1 MLYMQKRSIVT
12 IFFLIVVVLAACR
25 VGRNYERPALVL
37 PEQFNSQPQAPS
49 DSSIAGVEWKQFFTD
64 PTLLALIDSTLKGNY
79 DLQLALKRIE
89 SAQSYVKQAKVAWL
103 PSLGL
108 QATAS
113 TTSPSKNSLNGI
125 SLSSFLKTSHIEDYT
140 LAANLSWEIDVWG
153 KIKRQKEAA
162 LAAYLQ
168 SYEGA
173 HAVQTELVANV
184 ANSYYNLLML
194 DEQLQI
200 AKHNV
205 ALSDSIVQMMR
216 LQKAAGEVTEL
227 AVQQATAQQQTA
239 ALLVPQLEQGI
250 AIQENGLRI
259 LAGQLPGTLARNG
272 SLEDIRMWEQLNTGL
287 PAELISKRPDVRAAE
302 MDLVAANAQVGVAQ
316 ASMYPT
322 LTLTGTGGLNS
333 YKAAHW
339 FDINSL
345 FGTVAGGIT
354 QPIFQRRQLK
364 TQLEQAKIARDE
376 AAIRFRQQALNA
388 IGEVSN
394 ALVSLDKLQAQRQI
408 ATDQVKTLDVAI
420 EQSRMLFRSGLA
432 NYLEVITAQSNSLQA
447 QLTRADVVRQQLSAG
462 VELYRS
468 LGGGWK

>member
-1 MLYMQKRSIVT
+1 MQKRSIVT

>member
-1 MLYMQKRSIVT
+1 MQKK
-12 IFFLIVVVLAACR
+12 IFIQIFLPIVVVLAACR

-37 PEQFNSQPQAPS
+37 PERFNNTAATAPS
-49 DSSIAGVEWKQFFTD
+49 DSSIAGVEWRQFFQD
-64 PTLLALIDSTLKGNY
+64 PTLVALIDSTLKGNY

-89 SAQSYVKQAKVAWL
+89 SAQEYVKQAKVAWL

-108 QATAS
+108 QATANTS
-113 TTSPSKNSLNGI
+113 SPSKNSLNGI
-125 SLSSFLKTSHIEDYT
+125 SLSSFLGASHIEDYT

-162 LAAYLQ
+162 LASYLQ

-173 HAVQTELVANV
+173 RAVQTEIVANV

-200 AKHNV
+200 ARYNV
-205 ALSDSIVQMMR
+205 ALSDSIVQMIK
-216 LQKAAGEVTEL
+216 LQKAAGDVTQL
-227 AVQQATAQQQTA
+227 AVQQAVAQQQTA

-250 AIQENGLRI
+250 AIQENALKI
-259 LAGQLPGTLARNG
+259 LAGQLPDTVTRSTTL
-272 SLEDIRMWEQLNTGL
+272 EEIRMWDHLSTGV

-302 MDLVAANAQVGVAQ
+302 MELVAANAEVGVAQ
-316 ASMYPT
+316 ASMYPA

-333 YKAAHW
+333 YKAAKW

-345 FGTVAGGIT
+345 FGTVAGGLT
-354 QPIFQRRQLK
+354 QPVFQRRQLK
-364 TQLEQAKIARDE
+364 TQLEVAKIQREE

-394 ALVSLDKLQAQRQI
+394 ALVRLDKLQAQRQI
-408 ATDQVKTLDVAI
+408 ATSQVETLEVAI
-420 EQSRMLFRSGLA
+420 QQARMLFRSGLA
-432 NYLEVITAQSNSLQA
+432 NYLEVITAQSNALQA
-447 QLTRADVVRQQLSAG
+447 QLTRADVVRQQLSAS

>member
-1 MLYMQKRSIVT
+1 MQKKLFIQ
-12 IFFLIVVVLAACR
+12 IFLPIVVVLAACR
-25 VGRNYERPALVL
+25 VGRNYERPALAL
-37 PEQFNSQPQAPS
+37 PEHFNSPATAPS
-49 DSSIAGVEWKQFFTD
+49 DSSIAGVEWRQFFQD
-64 PTLLALIDSTLKGNY
+64 PTLVALIDSTLKGNY

-89 SAQSYVKQAKVAWL
+89 SAQEYVKQAKVAWL

-108 QATAS
+108 QATAN

-125 SLSSFLKTSHIEDYT
+125 SLSTFLGASHIEDYT

-162 LAAYLQ
+162 LASYLQ

-173 HAVQTELVANV
+173 RAVQTEIVANV

-200 AKHNV
+200 AKYNV
-205 ALSDSIVQMMR
+205 ALSDSIVQMIQ
-216 LQKAAGEVTEL
+216 LQKAAGDVTQL
-227 AVQQATAQQQTA
+227 AVQQAIAQQQTA

-250 AIQENGLRI
+250 AIQENALKI
-259 LAGQLPGTLARNG
+259 LAGQLPDTVTRSTTL
-272 SLEDIRMWEQLNTGL
+272 EEIRMWDHLSTGV
-287 PAELISKRPDVRAAE
+287 PAELISKRPDVRSAE
-302 MDLVAANAQVGVAQ
+302 MELVAANAQVGVAQ
-316 ASMYPT
+316 ASMYPS
-322 LTLTGTGGLNS
+322 LTITGTGGLNS
-333 YKAAHW
+333 YKFSNW

-345 FGTVAGGIT
+345 FGTVAGGLT
-354 QPIFQRRQLK
+354 QPVFQRRQLK
-364 TQLEQAKIARDE
+364 TQLEVAKIAREE

-394 ALVSLDKLQAQRQI
+394 ALVTLDKLQTRRQI
-408 ATDQVKTLDVAI
+408 ATDQVETLQVAI
-420 EQSRMLFRSGLA
+420 QQARMLFRSGLA
-432 NYLEVITAQSNSLQA
+432 NYLEVITAQSNALQA
-447 QLTRADVVRQQLSAG
+447 QLTRADVVRQQLSAS